1 MISIRFVL
9 GDIIGALVVILFLAI
24 FRKVTKDP
32 NMIEVRNLYKSFKAD
47 TGKKGFFGAVKE
59 PFFAVNDMSFTL
71 NKGQVL
77 SILGPNG
84 CGKTTTLR
92 MIAGMLEPSSG
103 TAIVNNIDVRGR

>member
-1 MISIRFVL
+1 
-9 GDIIGALVVILFLAI
+9 
-24 FRKVTKDP
+24 
-32 NMIEVRNLYKSFKAD
+32 MIEVRNLYKSFKAD

-59 PFFAVNDMSFTL
+59 PFNAVNDMSFTL
-71 NKGQVL
+71 GKGQVL

-103 TAIVNNIDVRGR
+103 TAIVNNIDVRADKHKVKSNIGYMTNNTS